1 MSKLTLDQATRIV
14 DMALETGAKMK
25 LRPLTVAVLDDGGHL
40 KAFKRQDGPGA
51 PLRPYVAMGKA
62 WGAVGMGFH
71 SRELEVRAKDRPHF
85 MTALVAASAGRI
97 IPVAG
102 GVLIKDK
109 NGDTLG
115 AVGVSGDTSDND
127 EACAIAGIKAA
138 GLVSDPATPVS
149 A

>member
-1 MSKLTLDQATRIV
+1 MSKLTLDQATQIIEA
-14 DMALETGAKMK
+14 ALENGARMK

-40 KAFKRQDGPGA
+40 KSFKRQDGPGA

-62 WGAVGMGFH
+62 WGAVGMGFS

-85 MTALVAASAGRI
+85 MTALVAASQGRI

-109 NGDTLG
+109 SGETLG

-127 EACAIAGIKAA
+127 EAVAIAGIKAA
-138 GLVSDPATPVS
+138 GLTPDPSSPTGS
-149 A
+149 